1 MPMEP
6 VVLALASNERY
17 FAGLYCAVASAL
29 STLDAGR
36 QVNVK
41 VLDGGI
47 SQASKD
53 TLSRLIDRIG
63 ERVRLEF
70 VPIGESLFQ
79 GATLGPARSHMAYC
93 RILLPRVSNVPR
105 LIYLD
110 CDTLVFRDL
119 SELFDRELPP
129 GKFLGAVP
137 DSETLTL
144 ADDSRA
150 LAEAMNLPPHGRYFN
165 SGLLLLNLNELTKE
179 KFTRRALD
187 FIQHRSGQYR
197 FHDQSAFNFLLHSR
211 IAELPEHWNRASWR
225 FDQQQNNDLDCVLH
239 YTGSVPW
246 VGGIAGPAQELFER
260 FAEQA
265 GLPVN
270 RQSVEFK
277 RSARQNFLRNA
288 LAPART
294 LAFLFAALVYK
305 VAGIRERSAAYKK
318 VAHYWLDYILS
329 APSRRRLY
337 RHRSQEIQTLEFKL
351 PSSQLAS

>member
-1 MPMEP
+1 MLPQ
-6 VVLALASNERY
+6 L
-17 FAGLYCAVASAL
+17 
-29 STLDAGR
+29 LD
-36 QVNVK
+36 
-41 VLDGGI
+41 
-47 SQASKD
+47 
-53 TLSRLIDRIG
+53 
-63 ERVRLEF
+63 
-70 VPIGESLFQ
+70 
-79 GATLGPARSHMAYC
+79 
-93 RILLPRVSNVPR
+93 VPR

-119 SELFDRELPP
+119 SELFDLTLPADTA
-129 GKFLGAVP
+129 LAAVR

-165 SGLLLLNLNELTKE
+165 SGLLLLSLNELTKE

-187 FIQHRSGQYR
+187 FLQHRSGQYR

-225 FDQQQNNDLDCVLH
+225 FDEQKNNDLDCVLH
-239 YTGSVPW
+239 YTGTVAW
-246 VGGIAGPAQELFER
+246 LGGKAGPAQELFER
-260 FAEQA
+260 FAEEA
-265 GLPVN
+265 GLPIE

-294 LAFLFAALVYK
+294 LAFLIASLVYR
-305 VAGIRERSAAYKK
+305 VAGIREKSAAYKK
-318 VAHYWLDYILS
+318 VAHYWFDYIAS

-337 RHRSQEIQTLEFKL
+337 RQRSQEIQRMKFNL
-351 PSSQLAS
+351 PSSQLA